1 VILRDKLLAHLK
13 TRKTP
18 MTAEMI
24 AERFG
29 CARTTALGVMQSLIK
44 EGAVQQVLVANQNR
58 YVKGVRT

>member
-29 CARTTALGVMQSLIK
+29 CARTTASDVMNKLIK
-44 EGAVQQVLVANQNR
+44 EGVVKEILIAARSR
-58 YVKGVRT
+58 YVKGVL

>member
-1 VILRDKLLAHLK
+1 VKLKDKLLAHLK

-18 MTAEMI
+18 MTAGMI

-29 CARTTALGVMQSLIK
+29 CTNKTALDAMQSLVK